1 MAACPLFRM
10 LFTSIWESLSPFKDV
25 LPLQNDKS
33 YITLFFS
40 SISMDNYYYTL
51 VKNFALTDFKLKYQG
66 SVLGYLWSLLN
77 PLLTFA
83 ILYVV
88 FSIFVRFQMENYS
101 LFLFLG
107 IILWGY
113 FNEATFNALV
123 SLYTKANIMKK
134 IYFPRTVIVLAS
146 NVTTFLG
153 FLLNF
158 IVFLFFVLLSG
169 VGLHFLSFLSVLFF
183 INLFLLT
190 LGVSYIVAGLNLRF
204 IDTQHI
210 WRILLQLFFWL
221 TPVVYSL
228 QAVPESY
235 QFFFYLNPLVLILE
249 GMRNIFLENIFSFQ
263 FYFISLLFSLIV
275 FFIGYSLYRKMSV
288 YFAEWV

>member
-1 MAACPLFRM
+1 
-10 LFTSIWESLSPFKDV
+10 
-25 LPLQNDKS
+25 
-33 YITLFFS
+33 
-40 SISMDNYYYTL
+40 MDHYYYAL
-51 VKNFALTDFKLKYQG
+51 VKNFAWTDFKLKYQG

-88 FSIFVRFQMENYS
+88 FSIFVRFQTEHYP

-123 SLYTKANIMKK
+123 SLYTKSNIMKK

-158 IVFLFFVLLSG
+158 VVFLFFVLLSG
-169 VGLHFLSFLSVLFF
+169 LGIHFLSLLGIFFL

-190 LGVSYIVAGLNLRF
+190 LGISYIVAGLNLRF

-228 QAVPESY
+228 QAVPER
-235 QFFFYLNPLVLILE
+235 FRVLFYFNPLVLILE
-249 GMRNIFLENIFSFQ
+249 GMRKIFLENIFSLQ

-275 FFIGYSLYRKMSV
+275 FFIGYLLYSKMSV

>member
-1 MAACPLFRM
+1 
-10 LFTSIWESLSPFKDV
+10 
-25 LPLQNDKS
+25 
-33 YITLFFS
+33 
-40 SISMDNYYYTL
+40 MDNYYFHL
-51 VKNFALTDFKLKYQG
+51 MKSFALTDFKLKYQG

-88 FSIFVRFQMENYS
+88 FSVFVRFQMENYS

-123 SLYTKANIMKK
+123 SLYTKSNIMKK

-158 IVFLFFVLLSG
+158 IVFLFFVLFSEIE
-169 VGLHFLSFLSVLFF
+169 LHFLSFLSILFF

-190 LGVSYIVAGLNLRF
+190 LGISYIVAGLNLRF

-228 QAVPESY
+228 QLVPESY
-235 QFFFYLNPLVLILE
+235 RFFFYFNPLVLILE
-249 GMRNIFLENIFSFQ
+249 GIRNIFLENIFSFH
-263 FYFISLLFSLIV
+263 FYFISLLFSLVV
-275 FFIGYSLYRKMSV
+275 FFSGYFLYRKMSV